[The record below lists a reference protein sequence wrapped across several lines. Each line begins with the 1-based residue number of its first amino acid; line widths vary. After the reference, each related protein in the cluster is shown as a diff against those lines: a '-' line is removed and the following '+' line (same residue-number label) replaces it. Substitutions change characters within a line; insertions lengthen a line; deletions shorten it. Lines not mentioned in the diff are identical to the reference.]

1 MTVVLPETQ
10 EILELVGLLI
20 DEKPVFKEGQ
30 GWDLANPSPG
40 AYITFLQGRDN
51 AVEGAIITDL
61 AATLYIGGK
70 LILLPEATLKD
81 QFQMGMADEPV
92 IEAVTEVI
100 NNLRTLYNKIELNPH
115 VAPTE
120 TFPYQVPGPDD
131 FVAWVLNPSKRV
143 DYVGQTAFGKATL
156 TLIAP

>member
-1 MTVVLPETQ
+1 MD
-10 EILELVGLLI
+10 LVGLLI
-20 DEKPVFKEGQ
+20 DEKPVFKKGE
-30 GWDLANPSPG
+30 GWDLTNPNPG
-40 AYITFLQGRDN
+40 AYITFLQGRDS

-70 LILLPEATLKD
+70 LILLPEAALMD
-81 QFQMGMADEPV
+81 QVKSGEADEPV

-100 NNLRTLYNKIELNPH
+100 NNLRTLYNNIDVNPH
-115 VAPTE
+115 VAPTQ

-131 FVAWVLNPSKRV
+131 FVAWILNPSRRV
-143 DYVGQTAFGKATL
+143 DYVGDTPYGQGTL

>member
-1 MTVVLPETQ
+1 MTLTLPETK
-10 EILELVGLLI
+10 EILDLVELLI
-20 DEKPVFKEGQ
+20 DEKPVFRPGE
-30 GWDLANPSPG
+30 GWDITKPNPG

-81 QFQMGMADEPV
+81 QFNAGEADEPV
-92 IEAVTEVI
+92 VEALNEVI
-100 NNLRTLYNKIELNPH
+100 NNLRTLYNNNDLNPH
-115 VAPTE
+115 VAPTQ

-143 DYVGQTAFGKATL
+143 DYVGQTVFGQGTL

>member
-1 MTVVLPETQ
+1 MTLTLPETK
-10 EILELVGLLI
+10 EILDLVELLI
-20 DEKPVFKEGQ
+20 DEKPVFRKGD
-30 GWDLANPSPG
+30 GWDLTQPKPG

-70 LILLPEATLKD
+70 LILLPEAMLMD
-81 QFQMGMADEPV
+81 QFRSGQADEPV
-92 IEAVTEVI
+92 VEALTEVI
-100 NNLRTLYNKIELNPH
+100 NNLRTLYNNIDLNPH
-115 VAPTE
+115 VAPTQ

-143 DYVGQTAFGKATL
+143 DYVGETAYGPATL